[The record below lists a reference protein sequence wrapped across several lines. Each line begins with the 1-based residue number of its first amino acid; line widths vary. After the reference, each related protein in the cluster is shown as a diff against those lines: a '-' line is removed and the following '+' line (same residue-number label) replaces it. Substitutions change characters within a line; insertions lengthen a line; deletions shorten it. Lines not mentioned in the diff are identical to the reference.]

1 MVEKEDKGTL
11 LIWRVDQEPGVI
23 GSWPCLI
30 RKRRFAMKQTDS
42 MHRNAKEVAND
53 L

>member
-11 LIWRVDQEPGVI
+11 LICRVDQEPGVI

-30 RKRRFAMKQTDS
+30 TVTQTDRQHAQEWKRS
-42 MHRNAKEVAND
+42 G
-53 L
+53 